1 MRKTILFINA
11 GHGGTADNGDTM
23 TDPTAGKKT
32 LHTNKKFYHN
42 GSWFYEGTSNRDFA
56 MEFII
61 EATKAGFICVP
72 VFEPQR
78 DTPRSERIAFA
89 NAWAKGKKSVWLSF
103 HSNATSNSTAPQT
116 GAEGACCFVAN
127 LTGAAAQLAKAMMP
141 SIEAVF
147 DEWKSKRRAQL
158 VNTQPLDETVKTL
171 MPAILF
177 ELGFFDNAKNA
188 DLLINPEF
196 RAEVIAV
203 MVQKLKENLI

>member
-32 LHTNKKFYHN
+32 LHTNNKFYHN

-72 VFEPQR
+72 VFEAQR
-78 DTPRSERIAFA
+78 DTPRSERISFA

-103 HSNATSNSTAPQT
+103 HSNATGNSTAPQT
-116 GAEGACCFVAN
+116 VAEGVCAFVSS
-127 LTGAAAQLAKAMMP
+127 LTSAGGQLAALMLP
-141 SIEAVF
+141 AIESVF
-147 DEWKSKRRAQL
+147 DKWASKRRAQL
-158 VNTQPLDETVKTL
+158 VHTKALDETALTL
-171 MPAILF
+171 MPSILF
-177 ELGFFDNAKNA
+177 ELGFFDNPKNA
-188 DLLINPEF
+188 DLLINPQF